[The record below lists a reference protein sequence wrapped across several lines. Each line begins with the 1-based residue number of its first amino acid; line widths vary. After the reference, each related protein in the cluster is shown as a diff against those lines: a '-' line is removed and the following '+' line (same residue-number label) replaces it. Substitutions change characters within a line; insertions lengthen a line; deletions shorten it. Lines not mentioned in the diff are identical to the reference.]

1 MATFTVQASQGLPA
15 HIMIIPLMVVPD
27 HMGVLADLTTVV
39 AAAAAVVDRTAL
51 MGVEFILQAA
61 NVPVMVGIV
70 ETTTGAQATQS
81 RILHRIPQVMSQSVI
96 QQSAALPMLLLLLFV
111 QVGRPLSTYPDLPV
125 IYNGIILL
133 MDQIIMLSAVQ
144 QTHPYR

>member
-70 ETTTGAQATQS
+70 ETTTGVQATQS
-81 RILHRIPQVMSQSVI
+81 RILHRIPPVMSQSVI
-96 QQSAALPMLLLLLFV
+96 QQLAALPMLLLLLFV
-111 QVGRPLSTYPDLPV
+111 QVGRPLST
-125 IYNGIILL
+125 
-133 MDQIIMLSAVQ
+133 
-144 QTHPYR
+144 